1 MAATNENVA
10 ARFASALVIPT
21 DSYIRPT
28 TGSNLYTVPVYHERR
43 DEHTRQTKGVF
54 TMLAQLDS
62 YRTTVGY
69 IVQNN
74 HTNKREVWL
83 ARLRYSN
90 TTSRHLSHTGA
101 AVRERERDNNTT
113 FSTFHINTD
122 VSWPNRVDCNTTFST
137 FHINTDVSWPNRVDC
152 NSVMIAAHKS
162 LDDPLY
168 MRLRSVNEAIAK
180 ADLPKI
186 RETSRRMH
194 LLDAAMRCETTLRT
208 YTDDVPEGYAETLQ
222 AGSQKIIDELRSLRD
237 FAHKLRQCSLDEIR
251 FAVRGFAA
259 LNKF

>member
-21 DSYIRPT
+21 DSVIRPT

-101 AVRERERDNNTT
+101 AVRRYERDFNTT
-113 FSTFHINTD
+113 FATFHINTD
-122 VSWPNRVDCNTTFST
+122 VSWPNRVDCEGYTSFDN
-137 FHINTDVSWPNRVDC
+137 
-152 NSVMIAAHKS
+152 
-162 LDDPLY
+162 PLY
-168 MRLRSVNEAIAK
+168 MRLMAVNETIAK

-208 YTDDVPEGYAETLQ
+208 YTDDVPEGYAGTLQ

-237 FAHKLRQCSLDEIR
+237 FAHKLRQGSLDEMR
-251 FAVRGFAA
+251 FAVRGFKA
-259 LNKF
+259 LNAF

>member
-10 ARFASALVIPT
+10 SRFASALVIPT

-28 TGSNLYTVPVYHERR
+28 TGSNLYAVPVYHERR
-43 DEHTRQTKGVF
+43 EEHTRQTKGVF

-101 AVRERERDNNTT
+101 AVRWFERDFNTR
-113 FSTFHINTD
+113 FATFHINTD
-122 VSWPNRVDCNTTFST
+122 VSWPNRVDY
-137 FHINTDVSWPNRVDC
+137 D
-152 NSVMIAAHKS
+152 SVMIAAHKS
-162 LDDPLY
+162 LDNPLY
-168 MRLRSVNEAIAK
+168 MRLRSVNETIAK

-237 FAHKLRQCSLDEIR
+237 FAHKLRQGSLDEIR
-251 FAVRGFAA
+251 FAVRGFKA
-259 LNKF
+259 LNAF

>member
-1 MAATNENVA
+1 MAASNENVA
-10 ARFASALVIPT
+10 ARFASALVVPT
-21 DSYIRPT
+21 DSFIRPT
-28 TGSNLYTVPVYHERR
+28 TGSNLYAVPVFQERR

-101 AVRERERDNNTT
+101 AVRRYERDFNTT

-122 VSWPNRVDCNTTFST
+122 VSWPNRVDCEGYTSFDN
-137 FHINTDVSWPNRVDC
+137 
-152 NSVMIAAHKS
+152 
-162 LDDPLY
+162 PLY
-168 MRLRSVNEAIAK
+168 MRLMAVNETIAK

-208 YTDDVPEGYAETLQ
+208 YTDDVPEGYAGTLQ

-237 FAHKLRQCSLDEIR
+237 FAHKLRQGSLDEIR
-251 FAVRGFAA
+251 FAVRGFKA
-259 LNKF
+259 LNAF

>member
-21 DSYIRPT
+21 DSFIRPT
-28 TGSNLYTVPVYHERR
+28 MGSNLYTVPVYHELR

-54 TMLAQLDS
+54 TMLARLDS

-83 ARLRYSN
+83 ARLRYSS
-90 TTSRHLSHTGA
+90 TTSRHLSHAGA
-101 AVRERERDNNTT
+101 AVRERERDLNTT
-113 FSTFHINTD
+113 FATFHINTD
-122 VSWPNRVDCNTTFST
+122 VSWPNRVDC
-137 FHINTDVSWPNRVDC
+137 D
-152 NSVMIAAHKS
+152 SVLLAAHKS
-162 LDDPLY
+162 LYNPLY
-168 MRLRSVNEAIAK
+168 MQLMEVNETIAK

-237 FAHKLRQCSLDEIR
+237 FAHKLRQGSLDEIR
-251 FAVRGFAA
+251 ASVRGFKA
-259 LNKF
+259 LNAF

>member
-28 TGSNLYTVPVYHERR
+28 AGSNLYAVPVYHERR

-101 AVRERERDNNTT
+101 AVRERERDHNTT
-113 FSTFHINTD
+113 FATFHINTD
-122 VSWPNRVDCNTTFST
+122 VSWPNRVDCEGYTSFDN
-137 FHINTDVSWPNRVDC
+137 
-152 NSVMIAAHKS
+152 
-162 LDDPLY
+162 PLY

-237 FAHKLRQCSLDEIR
+237 FAHKLRQGSLDEIR
-251 FAVRGFAA
+251 FAVRGFKA
-259 LNKF
+259 LNAF

>member
-28 TGSNLYTVPVYHERR
+28 TGSNLYAVPVYHERR
-43 DEHTRQTKGVF
+43 DEHTRQTNGVF

-101 AVRERERDNNTT
+101 AVRRYERDHNTT
-113 FSTFHINTD
+113 FATFHINTD
-122 VSWPNRVDCNTTFST
+122 VSWPNRVDCEGYTSFDN
-137 FHINTDVSWPNRVDC
+137 
-152 NSVMIAAHKS
+152 
-162 LDDPLY
+162 PLY

-237 FAHKLRQCSLDEIR
+237 FAHKLRQGSLDEIR
-251 FAVRGFAA
+251 FAVRGFKA
-259 LNKF
+259 LNAF

>member
-10 ARFASALVIPT
+10 ARFASALVILT
-21 DSYIRPT
+21 DSFIRPIA
-28 TGSNLYTVPVYHERR
+28 GSNLYAVAVCKERR

-101 AVRERERDNNTT
+101 AVRERERDLNTT

-122 VSWPNRVDCNTTFST
+122 VSWPNRVDCAGYTSFDN
-137 FHINTDVSWPNRVDC
+137 
-152 NSVMIAAHKS
+152 
-162 LDDPLY
+162 PLY
-168 MRLRSVNEAIAK
+168 MRLMAVNETIAK

-208 YTDDVPEGYAETLQ
+208 YTDDVPEGYAESLKE
-222 AGSQKIIDELRSLRD
+222 GSQKHIDELISLREY
-237 FAHKLRQCSLDEIR
+237 AQILINKPLDEIR
-251 FAVRGFAA
+251 ASVRGFAT